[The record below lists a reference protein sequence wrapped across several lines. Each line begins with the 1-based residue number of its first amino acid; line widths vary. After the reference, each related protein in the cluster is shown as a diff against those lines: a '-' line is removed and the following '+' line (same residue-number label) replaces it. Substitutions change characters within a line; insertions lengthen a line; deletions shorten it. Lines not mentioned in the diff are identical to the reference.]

1 MHLSLW
7 VSLTLLAPPALGQPM
22 YKCPDPS
29 GVVKFQQMPC
39 TLQGGG
45 EAVTV
50 KPIPASGIVNLET
63 SEESK
68 RVQQVTHKMSR
79 DRRLLE
85 IEREMGNLESRIDSD
100 RSAMSNEMARLERKK
115 SSAANN
121 LAGATW
127 EQSISEEMSAVAA
140 KYDAMIRNS
149 QSRIDQLRKE
159 EGRLRED
166 QATEKN

>member
-1 MHLSLW
+1 MRRSLW
-7 VSLTLLAPPALGQPM
+7 ISLILLAPPAFGQQM

-29 GVVKFQQMPC
+29 GIVKFQQMPC

-50 KPIPASGIVNLET
+50 KPIPSSGIVNLET
-63 SEESK
+63 SEDSK
-68 RVQQVTHKMSR
+68 RIQNLTNQMGR

-85 IEREMGNLESRIDSD
+85 IDREIGNLESRIDSD
-100 RSAMSNEMARLERKK
+100 RSAMSNEMARLKRKK
-115 SSAANN
+115 AFAANN

-127 EQSISEEMSAVAA
+127 ERSISEEMSAVAA
-140 KYDAMIRNS
+140 KYDAMIRSS

-159 EGRLRED
+159 EDRLREA
-166 QATEKN
+166 QATEKD